1 MQHLTPNKVIKIVRK
16 RIDID
21 GLTKIPD
28 QITSR
33 MVQKE
38 RAYQQRIE
46 SLNEHIKGM
55 RRFIYAVIH
64 INNNQVKKKQTRK
77 FFQRQF

>member
-38 RAYQQRIE
+38 RAHQQRIE

-55 RRFIYAVIH
+55 RRFIYAVIN
-64 INNNQVKKKQTRK
+64 INHNQVKQKQTRK
-77 FFQRQF
+77 FFERQI